1 MIEELKRIEDIL
13 KANQEAE
20 APGLPKDSKEEEPK
34 QETPV
39 NQQAIKEAENQ
50 SKELANQ
57 MVSVNAN
64 LEALLSEVQGLSA
77 TLHSLT
83 G

>member
-20 APGLPKDSKEEEPK
+20 APGLPKNSNDEEPK
-34 QETPV
+34 QEAPV